1 MPPKVRRPAAAI
13 PPRPGRLRRPAA
25 AGVPPREEE
34 DPVKQFKEK
43 HFVEAFK
50 LPVQCLAEGVSV
62 IAEGKYWGAECK
74 VAGRITG
81 LNVKGEGDVEVQ
93 MVPEGTNNED
103 LLTWVGRNKGTSI
116 RLHLCG
122 PHCPRPTDSHGFVH
136 GHRLRMKS
144 DEDQGTWTDNLME
157 TPDELARLRDL
168 AEAEARKEEESSEAE
183 SAGGTKKKKKK
194 DKKKGK
200 SEKKEKGGEEE
211 KKRKNSKRFKMEPQ
225 KTLVACY
232 QNTGMDP
239 DPKVRRKARKKLRKY
254 LKKKKDTSTSS
265 SSSQNSK
272 SGSDGSSG
280 EDSVRSEGV
289 FQDSHRVR
297 VMAQKAPGVLTTAT
311 IREIQTQLLTSTGNV
326 WSVEKGEL
334 PAVCLQYFRQQLQ
347 GRMSG
352 GAAREALTLSWC
364 LDLLLQGR
372 LPECAD
378 TLCQRLK
385 ALELISAGTAWSVA
399 QRVEVVPQE
408 RGQLSSRAETQV
420 ALKESHLD
428 NKTKT
433 QAKGKEKG
441 NRYENSYSAW
451 KGNTKGDS
459 KDRGKGKS
467 KKGEKEEGKNL
478 GFEVQGKAK
487 PKGDVFPLPCSTDF
501 LGETVGDVGDVS
513 LLRCLC
519 LALNSYAGVALEG
532 PPKGSPSQCDLI
544 RGLAED
550 VDSVCK
556 WTERFEDLTW
566 QSFFRMRSVDYLGD
580 EVATAKHTSWENLA
594 PAIPSQVGT
603 VELSQLL
610 EGGCKHYV
618 DCFEEY
624 LLEEADRWYVRPPR
638 VMIPDEHWEA
648 VCEGLLK
655 AGICTVLHED
665 QLFKVEDRPLLNG
678 LFGVEKGEQVGGY
691 DVHRLIMNLIPLNGI
706 CRGIQ
711 GDVATLPS
719 WASAGPLQLMPT
731 EQLLISSEDV
741 RCFFYIFRVPTA
753 WHKFLGFNKPVPQ
766 KFCGDKDGKHYLCA
780 TVLPMGFK
788 NSVALAQAVHRSVV
802 VKASSRLDGHLSGEQ
817 EIRKDKPFPRNTRMH
832 RIYLDNFD
840 ELQKCDVAMASLV
853 KGSPSPAVLAL
864 RAEYEHWGIPRH
876 PGKAV
881 ERGEVAEVQG
891 AVVDGV
897 QGHCGRSVYIC
908 TFRRAI
914 LGSMN
919 YVWSFI
925 ESFTGYPPFIKL
937 EIPALVKLEVARCIA
952 LMPLAKL
959 QFRNKIDPLVT
970 ASDAS
975 TTGGGVT
982 ASLGLTNLGQI
993 AASTKIRGDLP
1004 EPAHVTQVLTIG
1016 LFDGIGALRV
1026 AADSLQLPIAGHIS
1040 VEKEASASRVLE
1052 SRFPGTIFVTDVAE
1066 VDKAMVQSWAC
1077 QFSQVG
1083 LIVLGAG
1090 PPCQGVSGLNA
1101 NRRGALKDHRSCLFL
1116 HVSRIRLLVQE
1127 VFVWAQVHLLGESV
1141 QSMDQK
1147 DRTVMSESFE
1157 LLPWA
1162 IDAADVS
1169 LAHRP
1174 RLYWISWE
1182 LQPGKDVLIHPPAG
1196 SSSSTF
1202 GQVKLSCTIETKRY
1216 LTPGW
1221 QKCSDTT
1228 FPTFTTA
1235 RPRSTPGRRPAGLD
1249 KLNASERAQWVA
1261 DDFRFPPYQYQ
1272 LCHQVYRGQEHRLP
1286 SSDEREVMMG
1296 LPKGYTYHC
1305 LPKSRQG
1312 TQEHTDL
1319 RNSLVGNSWNVT
1331 VVCWLLSQLAAPLG
1345 LCEALSPQQCV
1356 DITAPG
1362 CTQTLASFLGRP
1374 PMYSSKKQIKGG
1386 NEKQLVSML
1395 VNQVSIKGEDILLSA
1410 QTEDTLKY
1418 HRLRASLPS
1427 TLWSWRTICGWQ
1439 WRGSKEH
1446 INVLE
1451 LRAVLCALRWR
1462 ICKQRIRNHKFIHM
1476 IDSLV
1481 CLHSLTRGRTSSR
1494 KMRRT
1499 LCKINALLLL
1509 SRNSG
1514 VWAYVHT
1521 SSNPAD
1527 APSRRGVRRKWA
1539 KK

>member
-1 MPPKVRRPAAAI
+1 MGYARQSAAKKA
-13 PPRPGRLRRPAA
+13 
-25 AGVPPREEE
+25 
-34 DPVKQFKEK
+34 DQW
-43 HFVEAFK
+43 
-50 LPVQCLAEGVSV
+50 S
-62 IAEGKYWGAECK
+62 EC
-74 VAGRITG
+74 
-81 LNVKGEGDVEVQ
+81 
-93 MVPEGTNNED
+93 
-103 LLTWVGRNKGTSI
+103 
-116 RLHLCG
+116 
-122 PHCPRPTDSHGFVH
+122 
-136 GHRLRMKS
+136 
-144 DEDQGTWTDNLME
+144 
-157 TPDELARLRDL
+157 
-168 AEAEARKEEESSEAE
+168 
-183 SAGGTKKKKKK
+183 
-194 DKKKGK
+194 
-200 SEKKEKGGEEE
+200 
-211 KKRKNSKRFKMEPQ
+211 
-225 KTLVACY
+225 
-232 QNTGMDP
+232 
-239 DPKVRRKARKKLRKY
+239 
-254 LKKKKDTSTSS
+254 
-265 SSSQNSK
+265 
-272 SGSDGSSG
+272 
-280 EDSVRSEGV
+280 V
-289 FQDSHRVR
+289 F
-297 VMAQKAPGVLTTAT
+297 
-311 IREIQTQLLTSTGNV
+311 
-326 WSVEKGEL
+326 
-334 PAVCLQYFRQQLQ
+334 
-347 GRMSG
+347 
-352 GAAREALTLSWC
+352 
-364 LDLLLQGR
+364 
-372 LPECAD
+372 PECG
-378 TLCQRLK
+378 K
-385 ALELISAGTAWSVA
+385 LEGSPFSAVSPL
-399 QRVEVVPQE
+399 VES
-408 RGQLSSRAETQV
+408 L
-420 ALKESHLD
+420 LFKCC
-428 NKTKT
+428 
-433 QAKGKEKG
+433 
-441 NRYENSYSAW
+441 
-451 KGNTKGDS
+451 
-459 KDRGKGKS
+459 KS
-467 KKGEKEEGKNL
+467 L

-501 LGETVGDVGDVS
+501 LRETVGEMGDVAV
-513 LLRCLC
+513 LRCLC

-532 PPKGSPSQCDLI
+532 PPKGSPLQCELI

-550 VDSVCK
+550 VNSVCK

-618 DCFEEY
+618 DCFEDY

-766 KFCGDKDGKHYLCA
+766 KFCGNKDGKHYLCA

-817 EIRKDKPFPRNTRMH
+817 EIRKDKPFPRSTLMH

-897 QGHCGRSVYIC
+897 QGCAYPKPAKVLKYTQLALLCLKSRRCTQKQMQVIAGGLVYIC

-982 ASLGLTNLGQI
+982 ASLGLTNQGQV

-1004 EPAHVTQVLTIG
+1004 EPAQVTQVLTIG

-1052 SRFPGTIFVTDVAE
+1052 SRFPGTLFVTDVAE

-1083 LIVLGAG
+1083 LIVIGAG

-1116 HVSRIRLLVQE
+1116 RVSRIRLLVQE

-1182 LQPGKDVLIHPPAG
+1182 LQPGEDVLIHPPTG
-1196 SSSSTF
+1196 SSPSEF
-1202 GQVKLSCTIETKRY
+1202 GQVKLSCTIEAKRY

-1221 QKCSDTT
+1221 QKCSDTS

-1235 RPRSTPGRRPAGLD
+1235 RPRPTPGRRPAGLD
-1249 KLNASERAQWVA
+1249 KLNASEKAQWVA

-1362 CTQTLASFLGRP
+1362 CAQTLASFLGRP
-1374 PMYSSKKQIKGG
+1374 PMYSSKKHIKGG

-1395 VNQVSIKGEDILLSA
+1395 VNQEGRASQMGKKVSQHLEAKSKADRKKVRATLGTLSSLTVQPRTRVRYDRALQRFFSYLAEHKLTLPKQRSLLDGIVSDYLESMWAEGEGRSLASDTLAALQDREPYLKGQLVHSWRLLKTWVAHELPNRAPPFTEEVVQTLVGYCNFHNNHVFALSLLLGFYGLLRTGELLSIRNKDIA
-1410 QTEDTLKY
+1410 QASSSSVAVISLGLTKTGQRSGASESVTITEQDTLR
-1418 HRLRASLPS
+1418 RL
-1427 TLWSWRTICGWQ
+1427 WQ
-1439 WRGSKEH
+1439 WKTQTAPGTSLCPAPHRWRKSFNQILEQLALDDLHYRPYSLRRGGATFYFQRHGQLDRLLVQGRWQSSRTARIYIDDGLAVLAASQVKLSSRARVFHQQFLRGLTRPLPQLEHTLKGRAGGTGKGSKK
-1446 INVLE
+1446 
-1451 LRAVLCALRWR
+1451 RS
-1462 ICKQRIRNHKFIHM
+1462 KPKGK
-1476 IDSLV
+1476 D
-1481 CLHSLTRGRTSSR
+1481 
-1494 KMRRT
+1494 K
-1499 LCKINALLLL
+1499 KK
-1509 SRNSG
+1509 NSKNG
-1514 VWAYVHT
+1514 C
-1521 SSNPAD
+1521 
-1527 APSRRGVRRKWA
+1527 
-1539 KK
+1539 